1 MEKRKQIAIAIT
13 AIGAVIA
20 GWFCF
25 GRKKKEQEE
34 TVETQR
40 TTTSETTEEKKNV
53 VEVEEKVEKPK
64 KINLPRG
71 IYVDALF
78 EPEDEWGEML
88 DTGLALQADKRVIHV
103 CQNKF
108 GRREFLEFKL
118 HIPRVTEE
126 GNWSLPRDVDYLR
139 QINESIPKIEEI
151 WGKKVKHPVIGY
163 FVMNVTTDKEEGKC
177 LYCRIPK
184 EIFSKYAG
192 EKGDGLIEF
201 VRAAR
206 EGSLGEDAKIDIS
219 SIEGVENVKSVH
231 VEYIELMYS
240 ISIEITDDIREAAR
254 EKGFETLK
262 FLVNSLEIE
271 GRGKHAETY
280 TYDRVLFH
288 VPNQPMEVFYD
299 AEIDEET
306 GKKKVI
312 ETEAYF

>member
-1 MEKRKQIAIAIT
+1 MEKKSKIAIAIT
-13 AIGAVIA
+13 AIGAAIA

-25 GRKKKEQEE
+25 GRKKKQEK

-40 TTTSETTEEKKNV
+40 TTTAAETTEEKRNV
-53 VEVEEKVEKPK
+53 VEEKKVEKPK

-78 EPEDEWGEML
+78 EPEDEWGEVL
-88 DTGLALQADKRVIHV
+88 DTSRALQADKRVIHV

-118 HIPRVTEE
+118 HIPRITEE

-139 QINESIPKIEEI
+139 QINESIPKIEKI

-201 VRAAR
+201 VRTAR
-206 EGSLGEDAKIDIS
+206 EGGLGEDAKLGIS
-219 SIEGVENVKSVH
+219 SIEGVENVKSVD
-231 VEYIELMYS
+231 EYIE
-240 ISIEITDDIREAAR
+240 R
-254 EKGFETLK
+254 
-262 FLVNSLEIE
+262 
-271 GRGKHAETY
+271 
-280 TYDRVLFH
+280 
-288 VPNQPMEVFYD
+288 
-299 AEIDEET
+299 IDEMLERKNAGMDGRT
-306 GKKKVI
+306 LI
-312 ETEAYF
+312 P